1 METILRLDSEIAH
14 PHANV
19 LGVKV
24 SAIDLEQAVTLAE
37 RWLAS
42 GRCGYVCLTGVHGV
56 MEAQSD
62 AELRGILNRAAI
74 NAPDGMP
81 MSWVGRRQGF
91 TKMDRVFGP
100 DFMTALCALGAE
112 RGYRNFLYG
121 GKPGVAE
128 LLGRTLQSRFPRL
141 QLVGT
146 YTPPFGPLS
155 PAQEQEL
162 CDRVREAKPHIVW
175 VGLSTPKQERFM
187 AQYVDRLQT
196 PLLAGVGAAFD
207 FHTGRIRDCSPWVK
221 RAGLQWLHRLKQ
233 DPKRLWR
240 RYLHNNPAFL
250 WHIAWQLSGIHAC
263 SDAPGADDLGG
274 DRNGHSLLEA
284 GHFAERPESAAGVT
298 TRQG

>member
-1 METILRLDSEIAH
+1 LRLDPEIAH
-14 PHANV
+14 PHADV

-24 SAIDLEQAVTLAE
+24 SAIDLEQAVALAE

-42 GRCGYVCLTGVHGV
+42 GRRGYMCLTGVHGV

-62 AELRGILNRAAI
+62 PDLRCILNRAAI

-81 MSWVGRRQGF
+81 MSWVGRLQGF

-100 DFMTALCALGAE
+100 EFMTELCALAAE

-121 GKPGVAE
+121 GKPGVAQA
-128 LLGRTLQSRFPRL
+128 LGQTLQKRFPRL
-141 QLVGT
+141 QVVGT

-155 PAQEQEL
+155 TAQEREL
-162 CDRVREAKPHIVW
+162 CDRVRDAKPHIMW

-196 PLLAGVGAAFD
+196 PLLVGVGAAFD
-207 FHTGRIRDCSPWVK
+207 FHTGLIRDCSPWVK

-240 RYLHNNPAFL
+240 RYLRNNPAFL
-250 WHIAWQLSGIHAC
+250 WRVAWQLSGLQARSHTFN
-263 SDAPGADDLGG
+263 ADDLCD

-284 GHFAERPESAAGVT
+284 PPFADRSESVAGVT
-298 TRQG
+298 MRQG